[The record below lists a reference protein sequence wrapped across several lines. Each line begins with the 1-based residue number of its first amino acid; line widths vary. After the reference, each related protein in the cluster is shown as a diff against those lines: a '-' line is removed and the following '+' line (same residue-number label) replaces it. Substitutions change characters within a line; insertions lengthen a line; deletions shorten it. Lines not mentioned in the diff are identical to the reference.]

1 MRDIGCSGR
10 HNWPSESTKVPS
22 TNGKRQKCY
31 LWSLFIFADKNAI
44 SMKRL
49 DTIQTIAATTGSD
62 NEKQP
67 KRAIILGRGAEAVA
81 GAFNSVRKMTCA

>member
-1 MRDIGCSGR
+1 
-10 HNWPSESTKVPS
+10 
-22 TNGKRQKCY
+22 
-31 LWSLFIFADKNAI
+31 
-44 SMKRL
+44 MKRL

-81 GAFNSVRKMTCA
+81 GAFNSVREMTCA